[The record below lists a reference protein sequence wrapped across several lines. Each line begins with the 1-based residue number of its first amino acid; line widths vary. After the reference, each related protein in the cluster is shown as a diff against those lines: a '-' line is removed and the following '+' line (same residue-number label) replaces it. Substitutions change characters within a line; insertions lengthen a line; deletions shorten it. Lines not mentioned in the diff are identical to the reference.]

1 MELFVSILFGV
12 VGSAYL
18 VYGKRQGEVWFIV
31 AGFALIIF
39 PYFVSG
45 VFLTLLVGAVLLV
58 FPIAKRN
65 EWF

>member
-1 MELFVSILFGV
+1 MELFLSILFGV
-12 VGSAYL
+12 IGSAYL
-18 VYGKRQGEVWFIV
+18 LYGKRQGEAWFIL

-45 VFLTLLVGAVLLV
+45 LLLTLLVGVLFLL
-58 FPIAKRN
+58 FPIAKHN

>member
-1 MELFVSILFGV
+1 LELFVGILFGV

-18 VYGKRQGEVWFIV
+18 LYGKRQREAWFILT
-31 AGFALIIF
+31 GFALIIF

-45 VFLTLLVGAVLLV
+45 VFLTLLVGGVLLV
-58 FPIAKRN
+58 FPIAKHN